1 MMKLKEILYKENL
14 SRDDLI
20 YLFNISEM
28 YELDQLFERADEVR
42 RENCGDDVVLR
53 GLIEFS
59 NLRSQGS
66 HDDEPQSLLIM

>member
-59 NLRSQGS
+59 NYNHS
-66 HDDEPQSLLIM
+66 